1 MKAASLTF
9 GKLLMLTMVSLTMM
23 VSSPAQSQQVKVQ
36 IQEEKTVE
44 GAQVESTGGP
54 VDPQVV
60 INPSFPGSMSYGL
73 SAGQARLTFSSGS
86 ARTMLSIDGQLTF
99 PGVQQMPLPPDKKG
113 KPRTGVQSTYT
124 HQNKVVVTQIMEVVP
139 GKVSDKVKPGTPRKM
154 NALLVRY
161 LVENKDTVAHNVGV
175 RMRIDTYCGNNDGC
189 LFASPKTHKD
199 QILNG
204 IELKGKQVPDFL
216 MILENPDLKNPGFT
230 GHFTFRMGNK
240 YEPPT
245 RVALTSHGA
254 GENGW
259 EVQVIAAN
267 GDSDV
272 AFYWD
277 PRPIPPGAK
286 REFAYAHGVGIA
298 STVGSE
304 GPVQLLF
311 GGSFAPNKLF
321 TLTALVEDRNEG
333 QTLSLELP
341 PGMECLEGCETQ
353 PVPAPT
359 DDGRSVVLWK
369 VRVQKLG
376 TYTLRVRTGNGTIY
390 TRMITIT
397 PAPMQQS
404 RLVIPE
410 RLPRRGTL
418 ILPPGQQLG

>member
-254 GENGW
+254 KATSRA
-259 EVQVIAAN
+259 AAN
-267 GDSDV
+267 TS
-272 AFYWD
+272 
-277 PRPIPPGAK
+277 P
-286 REFAYAHGVGIA
+286 E
-298 STVGSE
+298 
-304 GPVQLLF
+304 PV
-311 GGSFAPNKLF
+311 SNW
-321 TLTALVEDRNEG
+321 
-333 QTLSLELP
+333 TLSVLEDGLAVFLTW
-341 PGMECLEGCETQ
+341 MAATH
-353 PVPAPT
+353 PVIT
-359 DDGRSVVLWK
+359 GLIVV
-369 VRVQKLG
+369 G
-376 TYTLRVRTGNGTIY
+376 
-390 TRMITIT
+390 
-397 PAPMQQS
+397 
-404 RLVIPE
+404 LVILAVMVIWKLYGYFKVIRD
-410 RLPRRGTL
+410 RLRGR
-418 ILPPGQQLG
+418 PV